1 MDSFRKSHSSA
12 SGLAVQWLG
21 DKWEMLL
28 GVSIMIKITAIT
40 RATLL
45 TRDREK
51 VLRASNA
58 PLDSKLLLQ
67 RCSSSPSPARAGS
80 APHNWG
86 VPRALQQAGVT
97 VPIRSWAFCSFCGLV
112 LFALHLVGN
121 ACTLAQPLLQGR
133 LVPPGSG
140 RQGLTSAYSLLTADS
155 GAAAVHE
162 FCRLSETL
170 HLIGNI

>member
-1 MDSFRKSHSSA
+1 
-12 SGLAVQWLG
+12 
-21 DKWEMLL
+21 MLL
-28 GVSIMIKITAIT
+28 QPVPCEGWVCTPQLGGT
-40 RATLL
+40 
-45 TRDREK
+45 
-51 VLRASNA
+51 
-58 PLDSKLLLQ
+58 P
-67 RCSSSPSPARAGS
+67 GS
-80 APHNWG
+80 AAGRGNSAHPQLGFLLFLWSG
-86 VPRALQQAGVT
+86 VQ
-97 VPIRSWAFCSFCGLV
+97 
-112 LFALHLVGN
+112 FALHLVGN

>member
-40 RATLL
+40 RAMLL

-112 LFALHLVGN
+112 FSLPCIWLETPAPWPSLCCRDGLYLPVQ
-121 ACTLAQPLLQGR
+121 AGR
-133 LVPPGSG
+133 V
-140 RQGLTSAYSLLTADS
+140 
-155 GAAAVHE
+155 
-162 FCRLSETL
+162 
-170 HLIGNI
+170 

>member
-97 VPIRSWAFCSFCGLV
+97 VPIRSWAFCSFLV
-112 LFALHLVGN
+112 WCSVCLASGWKRLQVGPAFAAGT
-121 ACTLAQPLLQGR
+121 ACTSRFRQA
-133 LVPPGSG
+133 GSDQ
-140 RQGLTSAYSLLTADS
+140 RIFSPDS
-155 GAAAVHE
+155 
-162 FCRLSETL
+162 
-170 HLIGNI
+170 

>member
-21 DKWEMLL
+21 NKWEMLL

-45 TRDREK
+45 TRDREM
-51 VLRASNA
+51 VLRVSNA

-67 RCSSSPSPARAGS
+67 RCSSSRPLRGLGLQPTTG
-80 APHNWG
+80 G

-97 VPIRSWAFCSFCGLV
+97 LPIHSRAFCSFCGLAFS
-112 LFALHLVGN
+112 LPCIWFEMPARWPSLCCRDGLY
-121 ACTLAQPLLQGR
+121 
-133 LVPPGSG
+133 PPVQAGG
-140 RQGLTSAYSLLTADS
+140 
-155 GAAAVHE
+155 V
-162 FCRLSETL
+162 
-170 HLIGNI
+170 

>member
-1 MDSFRKSHSSA
+1 MDSFRKSRSSA
-12 SGLAVQWLG
+12 RGLAVQWLG

-45 TRDREK
+45 TRDREM

-86 VPRALQQAGVT
+86 GTPGSAAGRRNT
-97 VPIRSWAFCSFCGLV
+97 AHPHWAFCSFCGLV
-112 LFALHLVGN
+112 FSSPCIWFEMPARWPSLCCRDGLSLPVQA
-121 ACTLAQPLLQGR
+121 GR
-133 LVPPGSG
+133 VCPA
-140 RQGLTSAYSLLTADS
+140 RI
-155 GAAAVHE
+155 
-162 FCRLSETL
+162 LS
-170 HLIGNI
+170 